1 MNTLIKFG
9 KTLTLLLILAGFM
22 ACSDDDNSAPFEVI
36 GDVFVIKR
44 NINNEA
50 KYAVAYAAHGNQPM
64 SIAKVSLPQGTE
76 LTLTATDETL
86 RTWEKIPALNEFSSS
101 IPAEANYQFL
111 VVNEDINH
119 QTVDL
124 LEFDNIDTTKYETVE
139 FVNEGLSIKWETNPF
154 GERYRI
160 LLINAVGEIA
170 FRSLPLL
177 KQQKQL
183 IFNNPTA
190 SGNWFETP
198 AVGQAYTIELL
209 TFRFE
214 DDATTEEYDHH
225 IQEINISSAKI
236 VWQ

>member
-1 MNTLIKFG
+1 MDTLMKFG
-9 KTLTLLLILAGFM
+9 KTLILFLIVVGFF
-22 ACSDDDNSAPFEVI
+22 ACSDDDSSAPFEVI

-44 NINNEA
+44 TINNEA
-50 KYAVAYAAHGNQPM
+50 KYAVAYAAYGNQPM
-64 SIAKVSLPQGTE
+64 DIAKVTLPQGAE
-76 LTLTATDETL
+76 LTLTPADDNMQ
-86 RTWEKIPALNEFSSS
+86 TWEKIPTLNEFSSS
-101 IPAEANYQFL
+101 IPAETNYQFL

-119 QTVDL
+119 QAIDL
-124 LEFDNIDTTKYETVE
+124 LEFDNIDTTKIDAVE
-139 FVNEGLSIKWETNPF
+139 FVNEGLSIKWISNPL

-160 LLINAVGEIA
+160 TLINEAGEIA
-170 FRSLPLL
+170 FNSLPLL

-198 AVGQAYTIELL
+198 TPGKVYTIELL

-214 DDATTEEYDHH
+214 DDAISEEFDHH
-225 IQEINISSAKI
+225 IQEINVSSDKI